1 MNPSRIWL
9 DREVEAFAKSLPPN
23 SVVLDAGAGRQVYR
37 SKFAGMVY
45 ESADFERVDKQYA
58 QSTYVCDL
66 TAIPVEDAR
75 YNAVLFT
82 QVMEHLPDPIAV
94 VRELN
99 RVLKP
104 GGLLLY
110 TGPLFYEEHEIPFDF
125 HRYTQFGVRRIFNEA
140 GFTIRD
146 LHWLEGYMG
155 TLHYQLKR
163 MARHMPLSPGKIG
176 GGAVAWLLT
185 VLFMLLKPTLRLTAS
200 LASRCDVRRR
210 YSETGF
216 PINYVALIEKTGSP
230 H

>member
-9 DREVEAFAKSLPPN
+9 DREVEAFARSLPPHA
-23 SVVLDAGAGRQVYR
+23 VVLDAGAGRQVYR

-58 QSTYVCDL
+58 QSTYICDL

-75 YNAVLFT
+75 YDAILFT

-104 GGLLLY
+104 GGTLLY

-125 HRYTQFGVRRIFNEA
+125 HRYTQFAVRRIFSEA
-140 GFTIRD
+140 GFTIRA

-176 GGAVAWLLT
+176 GGVTAWLLT
-185 VLFMLLKPTLRLTAS
+185 ALFVLLKPTLRLTAS
-200 LASRCDVRRR
+200 LAGRCDVRKR
-210 YSETGF
+210 YSESGF
-216 PINYVALIEKTGSP
+216 PINYVALVEKTGSP
-230 H
+230 A